1 MKFKN
6 KLFLNLLIPIL
17 GLLTSCQEPME
28 FGNSK
33 LAEDIDFISL
43 EQFEQNPENYH
54 NDTIKIRGTLY
65 VEYENVSI
73 KLNNISIWIETF
85 EPSIIGGLEEDKR
98 KKLNGDNVELTG
110 IYNAEQKGHL
120 GLFNGHFTKVFY
132 MKSKFR

>member
-1 MKFKN
+1 
-6 KLFLNLLIPIL
+6 
-17 GLLTSCQEPME
+17 ME

-33 LAEDIDFISL
+33 LTEDIDFISL

-65 VEYENVSI
+65 VEYENISI

-85 EPSIIGGLEEDKR
+85 EPSIIGGLEEDKL
-98 KKLNGDNVELTG
+98 KKLNVELTG
-110 IYNAEQKGHL
+110 IYNAEQTGHL
-120 GLFNGHFTKVFY
+120 GLFNGHLTKVFY